1 MITLFVIGILVL
13 SIKLVILACRATWGI
28 AKALLCIVG
37 LPIILIGLLAAGFI
51 SLAALLLLITLIG
64 VFAWSFVK
72 QY

>member
-13 SIKLVILACRATWGI
+13 SIKLIILAFRATWGI
-28 AKALLCIVG
+28 AKALLYIVG
-37 LPIILIGLLAAGFI
+37 LPIILIGLLAVGLV
-51 SLAALLLLITLIG
+51 SLAGPLLIITLIV